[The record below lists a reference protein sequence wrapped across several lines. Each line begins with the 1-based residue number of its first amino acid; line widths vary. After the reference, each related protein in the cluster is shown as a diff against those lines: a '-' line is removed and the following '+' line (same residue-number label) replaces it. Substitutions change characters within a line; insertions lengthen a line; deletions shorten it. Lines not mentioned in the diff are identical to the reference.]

1 MISAGEACAL
11 LAERLDYDAK
21 RFYFAARDLPVGV
34 GEIFSGLRF
43 PLYEDTE
50 SVFYTVEGTVYILT
64 HECDIANE
72 RPFSSYA
79 LICPVIELGNWVE
92 EYQQH
97 HSEDELRSLLAHIA
111 QRNVFRV
118 MYLPPLNPDLPFGGL
133 MYFNQIT
140 HTHINGFRAP
150 AAALL
155 GSVTNY
161 GLVKVDHMIENHL
174 LRPKAVLLAG

>member
-1 MISAGEACAL
+1 MISAEEACAL
-11 LAERLDYDAK
+11 IAERLDYDAS
-21 RFYFAARDLPVGV
+21 RFYFAARDLPLGV

-43 PLYEDTE
+43 PLYEETE
-50 SVFYTVEGTVYILT
+50 SIFYTVEGSVYILT
-64 HECDIANE
+64 HECDLAND

-79 LICPVIELGNWVE
+79 LVCPVIELASWVE

-97 HSEDELRSLLAHIA
+97 HSEEDLRSLLANIA

-133 MYFNQIT
+133 IYFNQIT
-140 HTHINGFRAP
+140 HTHINAFSAS
-150 AAALL
+150 AAALV

-161 GLVKVDHMIENHL
+161 GLAKVDHMIQNHL
-174 LRPKAVLLAG
+174 LRPKEVLLPG